1 MKALAVAAGIVFWT
15 LVLGIAWL
23 AFFAGGDSG
32 EPVAILQI
40 EPATT
45 PSESAAPDTP
55 PVTAPESSEPQS
67 DTPQAST
74 DGVDL
79 PPGFGMPAET
89 PQEPMVE
96 PPGVGQQGS
105 PVMPMGPGGQAE
117 TPPQAPDDAAPP
129 EGTDQQGAAPNASGM
144 QQAAVE
150 GPTAAVPPPPPSE
163 PEPET
168 GAIALEPAPVAEL
181 VEESQY
187 GPLPKIAADGRRP
200 IDVYSRH
207 SNFAKATPSAPPRV
221 AVLVTGLGLPNGP
234 AADVLKG
241 LPPQISVAYGAYG
254 RSLQD
259 GVSKVRGE
267 GHEVLLQIPL
277 EPENYPATDPGP
289 HTLLTTLPPEDNL
302 KRLQWLMSRYTGY
315 VGVTNHMGAKFEAA
329 QASLAPVLEELKRR
343 GLLYVDDGGQTSTAG
358 QIAGTIG
365 LDYSA
370 VSVQLDGGNVAG
382 QLAQLEAA
390 AKQRGAAIG
399 VAKAS
404 SATVKQIA
412 DWAGKLEAKGI
423 KLVPVSAAVRS
434 QQQG

>member
-23 AFFAGGDSG
+23 AFFPGSDAG

-40 EPATT
+40 EPATA
-45 PSESAAPDTP
+45 PSGPAATDTP
-55 PVTAPESSEPQS
+55 PEAASEPQS
-67 DTPQAST
+67 DPPQASS

-79 PPGFGMPAET
+79 PPGFGVPAET
-89 PQEPMVE
+89 PEAPMVE
-96 PPGVGQQGS
+96 PPGAGQQGA
-105 PVMPMGPGGQAE
+105 PVMPMGPGGEAE
-117 TPPQAPDDAAPP
+117 TPAPAPDDAAPP
-129 EGTDQQGAAPNASGM
+129 EGTDQQGAAPAATGM
-144 QQAAVE
+144 QQAALD
-150 GPTAAVPPPPPSE
+150 GPTAAVPPPPP

-168 GAIALEPAPVAEL
+168 GSIALPAVPVAEL

-187 GPLPKIAADGRRP
+187 GPLPKVAADGRRA
-200 IDVYSRH
+200 IDVYSRP
-207 SNFAKATPSAPPRV
+207 SNYAAATPGAPPRV
-221 AVLVTGLGLPNGP
+221 AVLITGLGLPNGP

-241 LPPQISVAYGAYG
+241 LPPQVSVAYGAYG

-259 GVSKVRGE
+259 GVSRVRSD

-277 EPENYPATDPGP
+277 EPENYPSTDPGP
-289 HTLLTTLPPEDNL
+289 HTLLTSLPAEDNL

-329 QASLAPVLEELKRR
+329 QQSLAPVLEELKRR
-343 GLLYVDDGGQTSTAG
+343 GLLYVDDAGQGSTAG
-358 QIAGTIG
+358 QIAGAIG
-365 LDYSA
+365 LNYSV
-370 VSVQLDGGNVAG
+370 VSVQLDSGNVAG
-382 QLAQLEAA
+382 QLEQLEAA
-390 AKQRGAAIG
+390 AKQQGAAIG